1 MQAGE
6 PVTESYGNIMRKLFV
21 VVLCVGLIGAA
32 VAVFTPA
39 GDDSPRTFWDTL
51 RSLVWVEGPDAAST
65 AWPTASIDGSARPIQ
80 DERWRSANVEPAPA
94 VPLEQ
99 ALSFA
104 MSIPQILGSW
114 PQVSTGFVEHG
125 LFGYRVPLVSGT
137 RENDITGSLTYFFG
151 PDKVLRRIDFTGD
164 TGDARKLIA
173 HLSSG
178 FGMDRQLA
186 DERGVFLYRTTK
198 KNPVT
203 GELRVRPRTIIQA
216 TLPHQRF
223 EIFLSLSRS
232 PLDVAKL

>member
-1 MQAGE
+1 
-6 PVTESYGNIMRKLFV
+6 MRKLLAI
-21 VVLCVGLIGAA
+21 VLCVGLIVAA
-32 VAVFTPA
+32 VALLTAA
-39 GDDSPRTFWDTL
+39 GDDSPRTFWGTL
-51 RSLVWVEGPDAAST
+51 WSLVRVERPEDAST

-80 DERWRSANVEPAPA
+80 DERWRAAQVEPAPA

-104 MSIPQILGSW
+104 ISIPQILGSW
-114 PQVSTGFVEHG
+114 PQVSTGFVENG

-173 HLSSG
+173 HLSAG
-178 FGMDRQLA
+178 FGMSRQLA
-186 DERGVFLYRTTK
+186 DERGVFLYRTTEEV
-198 KNPVT
+198 PVA

-216 TLPHQRF
+216 ALPHQRF
-223 EIFLSLSRS
+223 EIFLSLSRP
-232 PLDVAKL
+232 PLDAADL